1 MQLSSNAPV
10 PKGSAL
16 VSKQRAIVQWRFL
29 SLLLLLSSLSA
40 VVNLSAQILPYDAG
54 NSGQHYVIAFP
65 DTASNAD
72 PGGTENIAASF
83 YLYLYSA
90 VQTSVQITY
99 PSASSR
105 SFSLTAGEFALIDLT
120 PDRGVVTTT
129 VGSPARGAYIVEAAS
144 PIIAY
149 CYMATPFG
157 ADGWTPIPVEN
168 WGTDYV
174 AATLP
179 GEVISD
185 VRRSG
190 FLLNQSPAKAPADI
204 LIIAAYDGTSVSI
217 EPTAPL
223 SSNAPRNVLLNAGE
237 VYQVQ
242 SSVDTTEEGVT
253 QTQTSLAG
261 STIHASRPIGVITG
275 NTRTIVLDG
284 AEGISR
290 NSLKNAMYEWLAP
303 IETHGT
309 QFVYT
314 PTWDSRRITGG
325 AGEEQSGKRSAEFA
339 YVYGTSSGKTD
350 GTYQDVFS
358 AGEERFSVQ
367 EGEFYT
373 QRISGEARAGFLK
386 TNKPSQ
392 IYMASTP
399 ISTLIESQT
408 GFGGVITRLEYE
420 GWGAYMTELV
430 PVEQWTSFAPF
441 IAPPNPGN
449 LEHFVNVITRAS
461 DVDSIRIKIGDG
473 TEQPFGFNRGKIPG
487 TNYVWGTTSI
497 LPGTTYYLRGKSGK
511 RFAAT
516 IYGVS
521 KGFETYSRV
530 PARYD
535 EQVGL
540 AYGYPAAPNR
550 FVVGPAD
557 SLLITTKRACEKLNV
572 SVVDLSL
579 PAARLRSISLDPQSQ
594 NSMIEVVSPPSG
606 VVNGSTAVEFN
617 VRPINVE
624 KDASAQV
631 LISDRTGA
639 QKIVRYSYEAERMG
653 RFPTADT
660 VRFDP
665 VTIGFEGKDTTILL
679 VNEGDSSFVIS
690 SVTLTNAD
698 KAFSI
703 QTEKPIPLT
712 LAPGESLRIVVK
724 YTPKGAGGASEGVLT
739 VAYGCARER
748 QFQLRGTTLLPCL
761 NALGYAFER
770 TEINSRAQGA
780 ISLTNTGI
788 GELKFSDDVN
798 NLVTGLENGFSIP
811 QSELDGL
818 AGAILGSGESRIV
831 LLEFISD
838 QPGSYETTIYFNTNS
853 PEECPRGAK
862 STIAIY
868 APDSTDTTTSV
879 PLDFLGGKNS
889 HNHFSVAIPNPLV
902 NQTRL
907 EFNVGTEDDVTL
919 DIFNSVGQFVERIV
933 DETLKSG
940 TYRTT
945 WNPVGYA
952 SGVYYLRLT
961 IGEWNETQRVMI
973 RKDR

>member
-1 MQLSSNAPV
+1 MQLSSNAPE
-10 PKGSAL
+10 PMGSAL
-16 VSKQRAIVQWRFL
+16 VPKRCAIVQWRFL
-29 SLLLLLSSLSA
+29 SLILLVSSLSA
-40 VVNLSAQILPYDAG
+40 LANLSAQILPYDAG
-54 NSGQHYVIAFP
+54 NSGQRYVIAFP
-65 DTASNAD
+65 DTAANAD

-144 PIIAY
+144 PVIAY

-223 SSNAPRNVLLNAGE
+223 SGSAPRNVLLNAGE

-242 SSVDTTEEGVT
+242 SSVDTSEEGIT

-261 STIHASRPIGVITG
+261 TMIHASRPIGVISG

-303 IETHGT
+303 IETHGK

-325 AGEEQSGKRSAEFA
+325 AGEDPRGKRSAEFA

-358 AGEERFSVQ
+358 AGAERFSVQ
-367 EGEFYT
+367 KGEFYSE
-373 QRISGEARAGFLK
+373 RISGEARAGFF
-386 TNKPSQ
+386 TTSQPSQ

-420 GWGAYMTELV
+420 GWGAYMTEIV

-449 LEHFVNVITRAS
+449 LEHFINVVTRAS

-487 TNYVWGTTSI
+487 TNFVWGTTSI

-511 RFAAT
+511 RFSAT

-550 FVVGPAD
+550 FVVGPPD

-572 SVVDLSL
+572 SVLDLSL

-594 NSMIEVVSPPSG
+594 NSTVEVVSPPSG
-606 VVNGSTAVEFN
+606 IVNGSTAVEFN
-617 VRPINVE
+617 VRPINIE

-631 LISDRTGA
+631 LITDRTGA
-639 QKIVRYSYEAERMG
+639 QKIVQYSYEAERMG

-665 VTIGFEGKDTTILL
+665 VTIGFEAKDTTILL
-679 VNEGDSSFVIS
+679 INEGDSTFAVSA
-690 SVTLTNAD
+690 VTLTNTD
-698 KAFSI
+698 KAFTI
-703 QTEKPIPLT
+703 QTEKPLPLS
-712 LAPGESLRIVVK
+712 LAPGESLRIFVQ
-724 YTPKGAGGASEGVLT
+724 YIPKAAGGSSEGVLT
-739 VAYGCARER
+739 IAYGCARER
-748 QFQLRGTTLLPCL
+748 QFQLRGATLLPCL
-761 NALGYAFER
+761 SVTPVSFDSTKANTPVQR
-770 TEINSRAQGA
+770 S
-780 ISLTNTGI
+780 ISLKNSGA
-788 GELKFSDDVN
+788 GVLKFSDDVN

-811 QSELDGL
+811 QSELDAL
-818 AGAILGSGESRIV
+818 AGAILGSGESRTIR
-831 LLEFISD
+831 LEFISD
-838 QPGSYETTIYFNTNS
+838 KPGNYETTIYFKTNAVG
-853 PEECPRGAK
+853 ECSIGTRT
-862 STIAIY
+862 TIAIY
-868 APDSTDTTTSV
+868 APDTIDTTTSV

-889 HNHFSVAIPNPLV
+889 HNHFSVAVPNPLA

-907 EFNVGTEDDVTL
+907 EFNVGSEEDVTL
-919 DIFNSVGQFVERIV
+919 DVFNSAGQFVERIV
-933 DETLKSG
+933 NESLEAG